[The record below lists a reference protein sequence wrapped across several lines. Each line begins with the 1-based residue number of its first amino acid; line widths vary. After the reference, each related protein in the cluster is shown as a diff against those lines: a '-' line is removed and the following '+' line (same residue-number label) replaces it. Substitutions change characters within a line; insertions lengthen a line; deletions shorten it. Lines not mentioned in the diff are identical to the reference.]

1 MGFVS
6 WDDFVPE
13 ESPARQIDTFVD
25 EMDTSYFLFSS
36 HDSVGRRPY
45 NPKDMLKL
53 YLYGNDKGVF
63 SSRKLERECRE
74 NVIVF
79 WLLNGLK
86 PESTTICDFR
96 KDNADNLKRFFHE
109 FAKKLA
115 SEGLIEGRIVG
126 IDGTKIRA
134 NNAGNNCFN
143 LKRVNARIEKTEKK
157 IAEYIEELDKNDQIE
172 KLEEKREKLISI
184 KKRIESGEADE
195 ISTTDPDSRMMKMP
209 NGGNNVCHNVQSAVD
224 AKNKLIAGF
233 EVCSNQNDQ
242 GLLHSV
248 AKKVKD
254 NLGLES
260 MTVTADTGF
269 YDADQLGKCH
279 NDNIETLVTPLE
291 PGKNSELFPKKEFS
305 YDEQTDCYT
314 CPAGQ
319 SLKYATTSNSVKQYR
334 NLKACKNCPLKQKCT
349 KGVYRTVSHHVN
361 YQAVKR
367 NAEAIAKNADIH
379 KLRGQICEHPFGTVK
394 HNMRFVQFLTRG
406 NTKVT
411 GEAALLFTA
420 YNLKRLRNITE
431 NDKTNVNTQAILFEV
446 LSQILVFVCTA
457 FRLSQMS
464 NYHRR

>member
-1 MGFVS
+1 
-6 WDDFVPE
+6 
-13 ESPARQIDTFVD
+13 
-25 EMDTSYFLFSS
+25 
-36 HDSVGRRPY
+36 
-45 NPKDMLKL
+45 
-53 YLYGNDKGVF
+53 
-63 SSRKLERECRE
+63 
-74 NVIVF
+74 
-79 WLLNGLK
+79 
-86 PESTTICDFR
+86 
-96 KDNADNLKRFFHE
+96 
-109 FAKKLA
+109 
-115 SEGLIEGRIVG
+115 
-126 IDGTKIRA
+126 
-134 NNAGNNCFN
+134 
-143 LKRVNARIEKTEKK
+143 
-157 IAEYIEELDKNDQIE
+157 
-172 KLEEKREKLISI
+172 
-184 KKRIESGEADE
+184 
-195 ISTTDPDSRMMKMP
+195 
-209 NGGNNVCHNVQSAVD
+209 
-224 AKNKLIAGF
+224 
-233 EVCSNQNDQ
+233 
-242 GLLHSV
+242 
-248 AKKVKD
+248 
-254 NLGLES
+254 

-361 YQAVKR
+361 YQAVKL
-367 NAEAIAKNADIH
+367 NAEALAKNADIH

-446 LSQILVFVCTA
+446 LSQILSFVCTA